1 MPLSLNT
8 RGVGDVTIVHCSGR
22 IVAGSENES
31 LRDHVRGLLP
41 DRRDVILD
49 LGEVI
54 FIDSSGLGTL
64 VRLLTSL
71 RRAQGDLKLCNL
83 PRDVHKVLKMT
94 NLLSLFDTHA
104 CEADAISAFYQHTT
118 TGRNPECPGPTI
130 LCVDQSADVLAYL
143 RELLRRAGYNV
154 LTNSNIRDSLILIR
168 AARPN
173 LLLLGPH
180 LESSP
185 AILESFRAVSNTLPV
200 IELGND
206 FSTLDA
212 GHAASELLQKLRTR
226 LPSPSGLAS

>member
-1 MPLSLNT
+1 
-8 RGVGDVTIVHCSGR
+8 
-22 IVAGSENES
+22 
-31 LRDHVRGLLP
+31 
-41 DRRDVILD
+41 
-49 LGEVI
+49 
-54 FIDSSGLGTL
+54 
-64 VRLLTSL
+64 LLTGL

-168 AARPN
+168 PARPK
-173 LLLLGPH
+173 LLLLGHP
-180 LESSP
+180 LASPP
-185 AILESFRAVSNTLPV
+185 AILKSFSPPITHHTLFTP
-200 IELGND
+200 
-206 FSTLDA
+206 A
-212 GHAASELLQKLRTR
+212 HATS
-226 LPSPSGLAS
+226 